1 MLQKEIIDMKFEDWR
16 NISLMVILGCGII
29 IVMDY
34 TSLIA
39 SLGALI
45 IFTSTHALV
54 LVSQEQKEL
63 VK

>member
-1 MLQKEIIDMKFEDWR
+1 MKFEDWR